1 MTILEVFDR
10 PLCCSTGICGP
21 AVDPALVRFAADL
34 DWLKKQGVEV
44 HRFNL
49 AFEPA
54 EFTRH
59 EDVKAALRAE
69 QVECLPLLRVNGE
82 IVTRGAYPD
91 RGELARLCGVATDEP
106 SPVGTSAQSCCSG
119 NCC

>member
-34 DWLKKQGVEV
+34 DWLRKQGVEV

-49 AFEPA
+49 AFQPA
-54 EFTRH
+54 EFTCR
-59 EDVKAALRAE
+59 EDIREALRVG
-69 QVECLPLLRVNGE
+69 QMDCLPLIRVNGV
-82 IVTRGAYPD
+82 IVSRGDYPV
-91 RGELARLCGVATDEP
+91 RAELATACGVPTGAPAEEAVP
-106 SPVGTSAQSCCSG
+106 QGCCSG
-119 NCC
+119 QCC